1 MIGLGT
7 LINTATVLVGG
18 TVGIAMGNKIPDRVR
33 TIVVQVIGMLTIG
46 LGLSDLL
53 KTHNMVFPL
62 LGMVFGAVIGEV
74 LRIEDR
80 LEGIGEIIRKRFAKR
95 QDPGPFIS
103 GFVTAS
109 LLFCIGPLTIL
120 GAIQDASGATIGTNP
135 TQLFSVGSAGN
146 YELTITDFCGN
157 SDSSLFL
164 ITEPPAIVFVGP
176 QDLCTGIDSEVLV
189 SGGLEPYVF
198 APSAPA
204 AFFVNAI
211 TNSVFGTAGGTYDM
225 TVTDACNQSGV
236 VPFILTVC
244 DTEEPNILLI
254 NADEYDN
261 ESFIIKGLESFP
273 NSQLRIYNRWGGLMY
288 ESLNYSNDN
297 PWNGTDV
304 EDGVYFWIFNRSD
317 GISRE
322 GYVHVMHKKP

>member
-62 LGMVFGAVIGEV
+62 LGMVFGAVIGEI

-120 GAIQDASGATIGTNP
+120 GAIQDASGATP
-135 TQLFSVGSAGN
+135 QL
-146 YELTITDFCGN
+146 Y
-157 SDSSLFL
+157 
-164 ITEPPAIVFVGP
+164 
-176 QDLCTGIDSEVLV
+176 
-189 SGGLEPYVF
+189 
-198 APSAPA
+198 
-204 AFFVNAI
+204 
-211 TNSVFGTAGGTYDM
+211 
-225 TVTDACNQSGV
+225 
-236 VPFILTVC
+236 
-244 DTEEPNILLI
+244 
-254 NADEYDN
+254 
-261 ESFIIKGLESFP
+261 IIKGTLDGFMSVIFGAIHGVGVLFSAVSVFIVQGTLTLFGTRLDLLL
-273 NSQLRIYNRWGGLMY
+273 NDRMRIELFATGGLAIMAIGLNLL
-288 ESLNYSNDN
+288 EIKKIRLGSLLPGLIITPILVKLFAD
-297 PWNGTDV
+297 GT
-304 EDGVYFWIFNRSD
+304 GLLR
-317 GISRE
+317 
-322 GYVHVMHKKP
+322 

>member
-120 GAIQDASGATIGTNP
+120 GAIQDASGATP
-135 TQLFSVGSAGN
+135 QL
-146 YELTITDFCGN
+146 Y
-157 SDSSLFL
+157 
-164 ITEPPAIVFVGP
+164 
-176 QDLCTGIDSEVLV
+176 
-189 SGGLEPYVF
+189 
-198 APSAPA
+198 
-204 AFFVNAI
+204 
-211 TNSVFGTAGGTYDM
+211 
-225 TVTDACNQSGV
+225 
-236 VPFILTVC
+236 
-244 DTEEPNILLI
+244 
-254 NADEYDN
+254 
-261 ESFIIKGLESFP
+261 IIKGTLDGFMSVIFGAIHGVGVLFSAVSVFIVQGTLTLFGTRLDSLL
-273 NSQLRIYNRWGGLMY
+273 NDRMRIELFATGGLAVMAIGLNLL
-288 ESLNYSNDN
+288 EIKKIRLGSLLPGLIITPILVKLFAD
-297 PWNGTDV
+297 GT
-304 EDGVYFWIFNRSD
+304 GLLR
-317 GISRE
+317 
-322 GYVHVMHKKP
+322 